1 MGLPRDI
8 FRARDWYNVIE
19 WSKCEVRRPS
29 QLKHLIALLHAS
41 LTDDSDTQRQVKP
54 LYSTANK
61 FRCTFA
67 QASYKQAA
75 FTLGRNWAHFFVCFI
90 VSEFLRLAKPVL
102 QHVLPSENRVT
113 HESEQLS
120 AITLCSAQKS
130 WHCWSRRWVWF
141 SGYVWCCAN
150 LPPKGFCMHFKKY

>member
-1 MGLPRDI
+1 
-8 FRARDWYNVIE
+8 
-19 WSKCEVRRPS
+19 
-29 QLKHLIALLHAS
+29 
-41 LTDDSDTQRQVKP
+41 
-54 LYSTANK
+54 
-61 FRCTFA
+61 
-67 QASYKQAA
+67 
-75 FTLGRNWAHFFVCFI
+75 
-90 VSEFLRLAKPVL
+90 VL